1 MNKITSNSIVRLSRI
16 TVVPERLEEYLV
28 FATECGRQS
37 MAQEVGVWMMFSMSD
52 KAQPNLITILEI
64 YADESA
70 YRKHIQSEHFQKYK
84 KGTLEM
90 VQKLE
95 LLDQTPL
102 VPEMKMK

>member
-1 MNKITSNSIVRLSRI
+1 MNEITSNSIVRLSRI
-16 TVVPERLEEYLV
+16 TVAPEWLEEYLIW
-28 FATECGRQS
+28 ATECGRQS
-37 MAQEVGVWMMFSMSD
+37 MAQESGGMMFSMSD

-64 YADESA
+64 YADEEA
-70 YRKHIQSEHFQKYK
+70 YQKHIQSEHFQKYK

-90 VQKLE
+90 VQNLE